1 MTIQSMSV
9 KNLLLTKRYNIMPI
23 NEADLKILLK
33 ALAFAAHKHK
43 DQRRRD
49 VDASP
54 YINHPISLADILCNE
69 AHITDIETICGALL
83 HDTVEDTETTAEELE
98 EVFGKPICDIVMDVT
113 DDETLSK
120 AARKQA
126 QIDHAGHISDKAK
139 LVKLADKISNLR
151 DVLNNAPADWSLE
164 RRQEYFDWAHK
175 VIDQVRGAHPGL
187 EALFDE
193 IYTKRPVV

>member
-1 MTIQSMSV
+1 MSM
-9 KNLLLTKRYNIMPI
+9 
-23 NEADLKILLK
+23 NEADLKTLLK

-43 DQRRRD
+43 DQRRKD

-69 AHITDIETICGALL
+69 GHITDIETICAALL
-83 HDTVEDTETTAEELE
+83 HDTVEDTETTAAELE
-98 EVFGKPICDIVMDVT
+98 REFGKTISNIVMDVT
-113 DDETLSK
+113 DDKTLPK

-126 QIDHAGHISDKAK
+126 QIDHAAHISEKAK

-151 DVLNNAPADWSLE
+151 DVLDNAPADWPLE
-164 RRQEYFDWAHK
+164 RRQEYFDWAQK
-175 VIDQVRGAHPGL
+175 VINQIRGTHTGL

-193 IYTKRPVV
+193 IYARRPV